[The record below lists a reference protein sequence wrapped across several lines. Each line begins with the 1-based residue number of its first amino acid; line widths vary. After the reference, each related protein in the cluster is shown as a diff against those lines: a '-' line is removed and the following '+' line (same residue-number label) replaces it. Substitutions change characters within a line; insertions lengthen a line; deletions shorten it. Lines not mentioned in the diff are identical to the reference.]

1 MASEGR
7 MKWIKPKSD
16 SRYIDSECGRFRIN
30 KAGNPPVYQP
40 VRLIPPP
47 SVILGFGPLTLQ
59 QAKQKC
65 EEAA

>member
-1 MASEGR
+1 MNWHKRGPQWIESE
-7 MKWIKPKSD
+7 D
-16 SRYIDSECGRFRIN
+16 GRFCIN

-47 SVILGFGPLTLQ
+47 ATILGYGPLTLQ
-59 QAKQKC
+59 QAKQAC